1 MVEKIYQIYP
11 MKTLLLA
18 RPDHS
23 TFLYEALRTN
33 QEIDIKYHTFSAF
46 KKGSLLNYW
55 KPSVKSV
62 DAEVEISYGF
72 TFFHKFLYL
81 LSKHIT
87 FDYYK
92 IESQFSAYF
101 FQQILQKYNN
111 EVNIVHYW
119 SIYYHQS
126 IRNFQRNNLKTK
138 FLADVYA
145 AHPDYV
151 RETLASAFDEF
162 GLPLEKSHFLKSKDT
177 DLASL
182 EGVENMLV
190 PSKYIADIYQKY
202 YPNATIFTANFGLLS
217 HVTDTT
223 KQIKKRSLEPLKLGF
238 VGNVSIEKGCP
249 YLLKAMKILP
259 NTGFQLDIIGQIQS
273 SQTDVFRTYLNLPNV
288 RFLGQLPNAKIL
300 EMLPEYH
307 IFVLPSLSDAYSL
320 AVSEALAHKLP
331 VIITE
336 NVGNKDDVNKFQ
348 VGEIC
353 QVKSVNALVQSILT
367 LANEEYRQH
376 LRVNIDSFIAD
387 SQENSYPSKVL
398 KIYDHLLKH

>member
-1 MVEKIYQIYP
+1 

-23 TFLYEALRTN
+23 TFLYEGLRTN
-33 QEIDIKYHTFSAF
+33 QKIDIKYHTFSAF
-46 KKGSLLNYW
+46 KKGSLLNKW

-62 DAEVEISYGF
+62 DTEVEISYGF
-72 TFFHKFLYL
+72 TFFHKFLYF

-101 FQQILQKYNN
+101 FQQILQKYDN
-111 EVNIVHYW
+111 EVNLVHYW

-126 IRNFQRNNLKTK
+126 VRNFQRNNPKTK

-162 GLPLEKSHFLKSKDT
+162 GLSLEKSHFLKSRDT

-190 PSKYIADIYQKY
+190 PSKYIANIYQKY

-223 KQIKKRSLEPLKLGF
+223 KQIKRKNSEPLRLVF
-238 VGNVSIEKGCP
+238 VGKISIEKGCP
-249 YLLKAMKILP
+249 YLLEAMRRLP
-259 NTGFQLDIIGQIQS
+259 NTEFQLDVIGEVEV
-273 SQTDVFRTYLNLPNV
+273 SQTPVFRPYFNLPNV
-288 RFLGQLPNAKIL
+288 RFLGQLPNSKIL

-331 VIITE
+331 VIVTE
-336 NVGNKDDVNKFQ
+336 NVGNKDDVSKFQ

-353 QVKSVNALVQSILT
+353 QIKSVDALIQSILT
-367 LANEEYRQH
+367 LENEEYRQL
-376 LRVNIDSFIAD
+376 LRANIDNFIAD
-387 SQENSYPSKVL
+387 NQENSYPSKVL
-398 KIYDHLLKH
+398 KIYNHLLKN